1 MKMTSLARPLTL
13 FAAVFIALSFAIAC
27 GDDDGSNP
35 TADPSSSDNV
45 NSYFAHVQ
53 AIFQQAEDATNEA
66 EGRLNETS
74 PEADLD
80 ERLSALE
87 TYLGEVDTIFNE
99 ATGSLDGLSVPAAA
113 VDGHQGFIDGVQVSL
128 NAGNALRDD
137 LQDISTEDGL
147 DDRLAEFDNDV
158 DAGVDQAAAACLALQ
173 EIADKENTGIDLN
186 CES

>member
-1 MKMTSLARPLTL
+1 M
-13 FAAVFIALSFAIAC
+13 
-27 GDDDGSNP
+27 
-35 TADPSSSDNV
+35 
-45 NSYFAHVQ
+45 
-53 AIFQQAEDATNEA
+53 
-66 EGRLNETS
+66 
-74 PEADLD
+74 
-80 ERLSALE
+80 
-87 TYLGEVDTIFNE
+87 
-99 ATGSLDGLSVPAAA
+99 
-113 VDGHQGFIDGVQVSL
+113 DGHQGFIDGVQVSL